1 MSLIVIM
8 LSSCFMT
15 NCNEQIKQPNAEK
28 INIDIDYGFIE
39 IPKIKLQ
46 RKFVY
51 DASIEKEISMLPIS
65 EYPSKPNSL
74 LVLAAHSGN
83 SVISYFNYLYKLKPD
98 DKIYINYSNQ
108 IYEYKI
114 IDIYNQKKDGNVDIY
129 RIYNKRTLVL
139 VTCTNNKK
147 GWQTVYIAI
156 QINN

>member
-15 NCNEQIKQPNAEK
+15 NCNEQIKQLNAEK

-39 IPKIKLQ
+39 ISKIKLQ

-51 DASIEKEISMLPIS
+51 DASIDKEISMLPIS

-83 SVISYFNYLYKLKPD
+83 SIISYFNYLYKLKPD

>member
-1 MSLIVIM
+1 MNIGIS
-8 LSSCFMT
+8 
-15 NCNEQIKQPNAEK
+15 AEGK
-28 INIDIDYGFIE
+28 ATQTITL
-39 IPKIKLQ
+39 LQ
-46 RKFVY
+46 RLTLKLSERAN
-51 DASIEKEISMLPIS
+51 ASIDKEISMLPIS

-83 SVISYFNYLYKLKPD
+83 SIISYFNYLYKLKPD

-156 QINN
+156 QINH